1 MDSNQSGERR
11 RGLRHMGIRLMQATV
26 LALVVAMVSPA
37 RAADDRAIK
46 SRVAPVYPEIA
57 KRMKISGAVKV
68 EATVD
73 PDGKVTEAKAVSGN
87 RMLSPAAEEAVRRWK
102 FVPGSGEAMVAVEV
116 NFTLA
121 Q

>member
-1 MDSNQSGERR
+1 MNMNQMGERPWVLR
-11 RGLRHMGIRLMQATV
+11 RMRKLVVQFAV

-57 KRMKISGAVKV
+57 KRMKIAGAVKV

-73 PDGKVTEAKAVSGN
+73 PEGKVTDAKAVSGN
-87 RMLSPAAEEAVRRWK
+87 RILSTAAEDAVRRWK
-102 FVPGSGEAMVAVEV
+102 FEPGASVSMVSVDI
-116 NFTLA
+116 NFNLG